1 MDVWIENFIGKVHR
15 NILIKK
21 ILSVFLFIF
30 ANFFFD
36 SDSSLKSTPS
46 QVAVQW
52 EDGLY
57 SIFTSTHPYA

>member
-1 MDVWIENFIGKVHR
+1 MDVWIENFIGKVHC

-21 ILSVFLFIF
+21 FYQYFYLYLL
-30 ANFFFD
+30 FFFD